1 MHRSSSVLRVL
12 RRASVAVSCVSSL
25 LLQACGTKPPA
36 NPADEHD
43 PWEGRGRECVR
54 AFLGKDRPSA
64 EPSARPI
71 DEASLAVVPAEA
83 RRTAQAAGIEP
94 LIAAALTQAK
104 GAEPTLQLLTL
115 KQDLGLRLISLETQL
130 AAMIF
135 EAECTGELIEAM
147 TFELD
152 QQKQSRGIVLAVA
165 SLVVGASL
173 ATAAG
178 VWDLTGTESKG
189 PAILGL
195 SGGVGGAALG
205 AAAFVP
211 RASSL
216 RYGHKRNLL
225 VPILRNQDS
234 EQLYPAF
241 VFRLLTLPARGER
254 PSPRDQLLTAWKSLI
269 EESVPAEQR
278 AQASALLYGE
288 GGVYSQELLALRE
301 RMYDALETQ
310 LNALARDLELLDRFL
325 VRELALTGTL

>member
-1 MHRSSSVLRVL
+1 VLRFRSIFAAL
-12 RRASVAVSCVSSL
+12 LL
-25 LLQACGTKPPA
+25 LLQAACGTRPPA
-36 NPADEHD
+36 NPGAHD

-54 AFLGKDRPSA
+54 AFLGKDSPTA
-64 EPSARPI
+64 ELSPREL
-71 DEASLAVVPAEA
+71 DEAGLAQVPAEA

-94 LIAAALTQAK
+94 LLAAALSHAK

-152 QQKQSRGIVLAVA
+152 QIKQSRGIVLAVA
-165 SLVVGASL
+165 SLVVGAAL

-216 RYGHKRNLL
+216 RYGHTRNLL
-225 VPILRNQDS
+225 VPIVRNDDH
-234 EQLYPAF
+234 EQLYPTF

-254 PSPRDQLLTAWKSLI
+254 PSPREQLLVAWRTLI
-269 EESVPAEQR
+269 EESVPADQR

-310 LNALARDLELLDRFL
+310 LNALARDLELLDRYL